1 VKHIYIGGE
10 LLTGESTHNVVSP
23 ATGKTV
29 GIVAWGGQAEAE
41 KALAAAEAA
50 LPSWSAT
57 PVEER
62 EQWMLRLREAVIA
75 NQKVLRSCVVDE
87 TGKTWEQSEEDV
99 QSLIDSLEYYAHE
112 VKGFVPEELPDAAG
126 THRHELVY
134 TPVGVAVA
142 FIAWNFPLLNLA
154 FKIGPAM
161 AAGCP
166 IVIKPSNKT
175 PLAAY
180 AVGELCEQ
188 IGLPAGAVNIVCGD
202 DEIVGD
208 TLSSST
214 IPALLTLI
222 GSSRTAR
229 RIMEKGSSSIKR
241 YSMELGGNAPALVFP
256 DADLTLAADTVSALK
271 YGNAGQVC
279 VSPNRVFVHEDVAE
293 EFGGMLA
300 DRARAVRVGAGEEGT
315 VDMGPL
321 IDEGALSRV
330 SGLVDDAVADGAT
343 VLVGGGR
350 AAAET
355 GSFFAP
361 TVLTDVQPAM
371 RVYREEIFGPV
382 VSVVTF
388 NDEAEVLA
396 AANDTD
402 AGLSSYVFT
411 NDQDRIDRFV
421 NGLRFGEI
429 QINGVKYAIDLP
441 HGGIKQSGL
450 GHDCSRLA
458 LHDYLVPKRV
468 SHALLDQNRKEG
480 GEHEL
485 PAAP

>member
-1 VKHIYIGGE
+1 MKHIYIAGK
-10 LLTGESTHNVVSP
+10 LVTGESTHDVVSP
-23 ATGKTV
+23 ATGTV
-29 GIVAWGGQAEAE
+29 VGTVAWGGREVAEN
-41 KALAAAEAA
+41 ALVAAQAA

-57 PVEER
+57 PVNER
-62 EQWMLRLREAVIA
+62 VEWMLRLREAVIA
-75 NQKVLRSCVVDE
+75 NEKMLRTCVVDE

-99 QSLIDSLEYYAHE
+99 QSLIDSLEFYARE
-112 VKGFVPEELPDAAG
+112 VTTFVPQNLPDTAG
-126 THRHELVY
+126 THRHELIY
-134 TPVGVAVA
+134 TQVGVAVA

-180 AVGELCEQ
+180 AVGELCAQ
-188 IGLPAGAVNIVCGD
+188 IGLPAGVVNIICGD

-222 GSSRTAR
+222 GSTRTALR
-229 RIMEKGSSSIKR
+229 VMEKGSSSVKR
-241 YSMELGGNAPALVFP
+241 YSMELGGNAPALVFA

-279 VSPNRVFVHEDVAE
+279 VSPNRVFVHEDVAK
-293 EFGGMLA
+293 EFVGMLTE
-300 DRARAVRVGAGEEGT
+300 RARGVRVGVGDAGT

-321 IDEGALSRV
+321 IDEAALSRV
-330 SGLVDDAVADGAT
+330 SRLVEDAVADGAT
-343 VLVGGGR
+343 VEVGGERVVGE
-350 AAAET
+350 A

-361 TVLTDVQPAM
+361 TVLTGVQPTM

-388 NDEAEVLA
+388 ADDASALA

-411 NDQDRIDRFV
+411 TDQARVDRFV
-421 NGLRFGEI
+421 DGLQFGEI
-429 QINGVKYAIDLP
+429 QVNGVKYAIDLP
-441 HGGIKQSGL
+441 HGGIKQSGM

-468 SHALLDQNRKEG
+468 TRAVLDKERKG
-480 GEHEL
+480 DGEHQL
-485 PAAP
+485 PTV